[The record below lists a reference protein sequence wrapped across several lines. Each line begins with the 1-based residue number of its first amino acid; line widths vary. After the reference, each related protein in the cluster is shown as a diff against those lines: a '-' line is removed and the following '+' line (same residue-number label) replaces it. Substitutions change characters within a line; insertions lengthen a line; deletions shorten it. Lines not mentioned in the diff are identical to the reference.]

1 MQEIFDYTGAIQTLT
16 SETASVVNRLLF
28 SYIFERRNY
37 FRQLRCTR
45 LNETLKHIIILQQSV
60 KEDEEETIADFLLFR
75 NHNEETIIRNRDDL
89 YKIMETQKQLFIS
102 TILRNLSDVF
112 RRNDETLK
120 K

>member
-37 FRQLRCTR
+37 FTQLRCTT
-45 LNETLKHIIILQQSV
+45 LNETLKHIIILQQS
-60 KEDEEETIADFLLFR
+60 EEETIADFLLFR
-75 NHNEETIIRNRDDL
+75 NHNEETIRRNRDDL

-102 TILRNLSDVF
+102 TII
-112 RRNDETLK
+112 
-120 K
+120 